1 MLVTPSLRFTMR
13 HLLIATVVLA
23 AFGCDTRPLNPD
35 EWAACEE
42 DGPAFNTRI
51 DPNHC
56 GGCYVACEADVPCN
70 DWRCQYNTPLHCGAP
85 HRQCVAPAGKGVE
98 CVEHYVGGGSTEAV
112 NGFSCV
118 VVDLP
123 WSFPEEQPVPDPADP
138 RPPVTVAAPGWVG
151 IPGTSDQCMD
161 DVDGR
166 LCQQATVEFIDLCG
180 SDVVQP
186 LPYDFEIMATEVS
199 RAQYRQEF
207 CGDCENPTNDLCGDV
222 CDDLLAEDRA
232 DREARPMT
240 GLSWCDAYD
249 TCRALGG
256 RLPTIQER
264 ARVEALAFG
273 SRALFRQETNCNA
286 WARETGSA
294 PWLAECFDEPPEMLG
309 FDRVDGVSGAV
320 LLGVDVLV
328 EPQPVH
334 HLLGNVE
341 EWLADPAEVLT
352 TGALLD
358 GARWWPTSTTDDE
371 RSRPRIARGRSF
383 FSPAGQS
390 GNRLLVL
397 EPSVQAG
404 DLGARCARTRRSPY
418 LQPTPYDFDQPARV
432 HATCEPE
439 RSGLRPVREMNGQQV
454 FRATDICFEGK
465 VDTRDFWESR
475 LAQGLSSLAL
485 LTHVAGE
492 VVAIGPA
499 RFAEDEQW
507 WLFEPASAFG
517 ESVFV
522 DNFNGTMEL
531 SWGGLRSSVSDGCR
545 QQMWDS
551 AQSATDGR
559 LLRVVEFVLDAGDVI
574 RLNRAS
580 QSAPATFACA
590 HLDCSDPLDSGEA
603 CADHCTRWRLPLA
616 ISFERVEPFDRAGMC
631 VPSVLNPAER

>member
-1 MLVTPSLRFTMR
+1 MR
-13 HLLIATVVLA
+13 HLLIATVVLGV
-23 AFGCDTRPLNPD
+23 FGCETRPLDPD

-56 GGCYVACEADVPCN
+56 GGCYVACEADVPCD
-70 DWRCQYNTPLHCGAP
+70 DWLCQYNTPLHCGAP

-98 CVEHYVGGGSTEAV
+98 CVEHYVGGGATEAV

-123 WSFPEEQPVPDPADP
+123 WSFPEEEPEPDPVDP
-138 RPPVTVAAPGWVG
+138 RPPVTVAPPGWVG

-180 SDVVQP
+180 SDAVQP
-186 LPYDFEIMATEVS
+186 LPYDFEVMTTEVS
-199 RAQYRQEF
+199 RAQYRAEF
-207 CGDCENPTNDLCGDV
+207 CGECTDQRSALCRDVCGD
-222 CDDLLAEDRA
+222 LRAEDQA
-232 DREARPMT
+232 EREARPMT
-240 GLSWCDAYD
+240 GLSWCEAYD

-256 RLPTIQER
+256 RLPTVQER
-264 ARVEALAFG
+264 ARLEALAFG

-286 WARETGSA
+286 WTRETGSA

-309 FDRVDGVSGAV
+309 FDRVDGESGVV

-328 EPQPVH
+328 EPQAVH

-358 GARWWPTSTTDDE
+358 GPRWWPTSATDDE
-371 RSRPRIARGRSF
+371 LSRPRVARGRSL

-390 GNRLLVL
+390 GSRLLVL
-397 EPSVQAG
+397 EPSVRAD
-404 DLGARCARTRRSPY
+404 DLGVRCARTTRSPY
-418 LQPTPYDFDQPARV
+418 PQPTPYDFGEPAWN
-432 HATCEPE
+432 HAICEPE

-454 FRATDICFEGK
+454 FRATDICFEGRT
-465 VDTRDFWESR
+465 VEARDFWESR

-492 VVAIGPA
+492 VVALGPA

-517 ESVFV
+517 DAMTIDDF
-522 DNFNGTMEL
+522 GQPMEFTWTEV
-531 SWGGLRSSVSDGCR
+531 SSSVGDVCR
-545 QQMWDS
+545 RDMVATSQ
-551 AQSATDGR
+551 AATDGR
-559 LLRVVEFVLDAGDVI
+559 LLRVVEFMLDAEDI
-574 RLNRAS
+574 TWLN
-580 QSAPATFACA
+580 PAARSGPAAFACA
-590 HLDCSDPLDSGEA
+590 HLDCFDPLDPTES
-603 CADHCTRWRLPLA
+603 CTDRCTRWRLPLA

-631 VPSVLNPAER
+631 APSVWNPAER